1 MSSQSENLTVLC
13 LASYFKGGLFM
24 EMCKQ
29 LGCHVILVTQQK
41 LEHEPWPRHAIDEM
55 FLMPD
60 LTTQPDITYAVSYLA
75 RGRALDVIAALDDY
89 DVETG
94 AALREHMRLP
104 GMGSSQARLFRDKL
118 AMRVHAREH
127 GMPVPEFVQVLNYD
141 RLREFMVRVPPP
153 WVLKPRGEA
162 GSMGIKKVASAE
174 EVWRLLDTLGDRQSF
189 FVLEQFVPGD
199 VYHVDSLVWDGEII
213 FATSHKYGMP
223 PMSVYQ
229 GGGVF
234 VTSTLAYGEEEDA
247 ALQAFNRQVVHSMG
261 MARGATHA
269 EYIRSQESGQF
280 HFLEI
285 AARVGGA
292 GTDKLIE
299 MESGINPWAEW
310 ARDRDGASARSVLR
324 IAARAPGVC
333 RADGHAGAPGTA
345 RHLGLQRRRDRVAHG
360 QGAACGLDRGVAAAR
375 TRAGADRG
383 LRAAAGGGLHR
394 QRAAAGT
401 PARLA
406 RRAKGPQSGHR
417 FYGLE

>member
-24 EMCKQ
+24 ETCKE

-41 LEHEPWPRHAIDEM
+41 LEHEPWPRHAIDEL
-55 FLMPD
+55 FLIPD
-60 LTTQPDITYAVSYLA
+60 PTTQPDITYAVSYLA

-118 AMRVHAREH
+118 AMRVHAREQ
-127 GMPVPEFVQVLNYD
+127 GVPVPDFVQVLNYD
-141 RLREFMVRVPPP
+141 RLREFMARVPPP

-199 VYHVDSLVWDGEII
+199 VYHVDSLVWDGQII

-247 ALQAFNRQVVHSMG
+247 ALQALNRQVVHSMG

-269 EYIRSQESGQF
+269 EYIRSQKSGQF

-310 ARDRDGASARSVLR
+310 ARIEMAHLRGQSYVLPPVRREYAGLMVTLARQEQPDTSAYNDAEIVWRMDKSRHVGLIVAS
-324 IAARAPGVC
+324 P
-333 RADGHAGAPGTA
+333 
-345 RHLGLQRRRDRVAHG
+345 
-360 QGAACGLDRGVAAAR
+360 
-375 TRAGADRG
+375 
-383 LRAAAGGGLHR
+383 
-394 QRAAAGT
+394 QRARVQELIANYA
-401 PARLA
+401 PRLA
-406 RRAKGPQSGHR
+406 ADFTAIAPP
-417 FYGLE
+417 LERPPA